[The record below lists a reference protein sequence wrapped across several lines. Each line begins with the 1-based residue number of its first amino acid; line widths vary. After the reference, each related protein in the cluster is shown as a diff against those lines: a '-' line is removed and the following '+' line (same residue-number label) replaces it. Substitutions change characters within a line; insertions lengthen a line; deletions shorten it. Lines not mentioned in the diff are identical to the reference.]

1 MSYLIT
7 FLSLRFNEVNILMS
21 SNEHS
26 HPLSQYI
33 SISSKRYN
41 TALRFYVNIQYQDSL
56 CRIIILESLIIKLEI
71 QSGIHPKKYGCDKT
85 AGDVLKL
92 PDHSLSLGLFIS

>member
-1 MSYLIT
+1 M
-7 FLSLRFNEVNILMS
+7 
-21 SNEHS
+21 
-26 HPLSQYI
+26 
-33 SISSKRYN
+33 
-41 TALRFYVNIQYQDSL
+41 ALRFYVNIQYQDSL

-92 PDHSLSLGLFIS
+92 PDHPLSLRLFISS